1 MSLTLVSIM
10 CNILSTLLKLTVSPV
25 RLELTPSCVAPNHP
39 RGLYYRGLA
48 AHLTP
53 QRRRR
58 GGCRGDWDLCS
69 SGFPHGR
76 APRTRADYVHA
87 HAHTHTQA
95 RVAWLYSRATASVC
109 YTRQQIEHLTLRLSA
124 GVKPIKNADVKVAAG
139 LADSA
144 IQPT

>member
-87 HAHTHTQA
+87 HAHTHTGTGCLVVQPSHCVCVLHQTA
-95 RVAWLYSRATASVC
+95 DRAPDLTSVC
-109 YTRQQIEHLTLRLSA
+109 RSETDKER
-124 GVKPIKNADVKVAAG
+124 
-139 LADSA
+139 
-144 IQPT
+144 